1 MDEPIVNVLGLRGFA
16 LVGAEEVNGEL
27 VSVIE
32 TTQTLVGC
40 PSCGSI
46 ARPKDRRTVSVRDLG
61 AGGRPV
67 LHRWRK
73 RVWSCPDP
81 DCTKKT
87 WTEQSWLCRP
97 RKVLTERA
105 RTEICR
111 SVGQDV
117 SSVAR
122 EARRFGVGWHCAH
135 AAVQDVGRVLVED
148 PQRTEGVRQVGLDE
162 TVYLHARRQRRRVL
176 VTGVVDVESGRLLD
190 VFEGREAGDLRRWMR
205 AMPTE
210 WLDRIEVVSVDPHE
224 GYRSA
229 IVKPDPLT
237 GRASAWAKATIVVD
251 PFHVVRLGNEA
262 VTKCRQRV
270 QQTVLGHRGWKGDPL
285 YSARRVLLLGAERL
299 DDRGWE
305 RLHEALRLGDPED
318 EVLDA
323 WVAKEKVRSIYLTD
337 DVDEA
342 RVLLDDAVAWCS
354 GSGVREVKRLG
365 KLLQRWHREIL
376 AHHSTGASNGPTEA
390 VNLTIKAVK
399 RRGRGFRNFS
409 NYRLRLLLASGV
421 PWRTQHVTRLRGR
434 RPRLIA

>member
-1 MDEPIVNVLGLRGFA
+1 MRQGPRHPRGCLTATSGGETPARDEPIVNVLGLRGFA

-73 RVWSCPDP
+73 RVWSGPDP
-81 DCTKKT
+81 DGTKKT

-122 EARRFGVGWHCAH
+122 EARRFGAGWDCAH
-135 AAVQDVGRVLVED
+135 AAVQGVGRGLGEA

-190 VFEGREAGDLRRWMR
+190 VFEGRGAGGLRRGMR
-205 AMPTE
+205 AVPTE
-210 WLDRIEVVSVDPHE
+210 WL
-224 GYRSA
+224 
-229 IVKPDPLT
+229 
-237 GRASAWAKATIVVD
+237 GR
-251 PFHVVRLGNEA
+251 LE
-262 VTKCRQRV
+262 
-270 QQTVLGHRGWKGDPL
+270 
-285 YSARRVLLLGAERL
+285 
-299 DDRGWE
+299 
-305 RLHEALRLGDPED
+305 
-318 EVLDA
+318 
-323 WVAKEKVRSIYLTD
+323 
-337 DVDEA
+337 
-342 RVLLDDAVAWCS
+342 
-354 GSGVREVKRLG
+354 
-365 KLLQRWHREIL
+365 
-376 AHHSTGASNGPTEA
+376 
-390 VNLTIKAVK
+390 
-399 RRGRGFRNFS
+399 
-409 NYRLRLLLASGV
+409 
-421 PWRTQHVTRLRGR
+421 
-434 RPRLIA
+434 